1 MTGSG
6 ERGCASVGLAGAWQD
21 VVVEGMVEPSQRQ
34 KTLGKAGG
42 FSPPMLTPNRLRVMV
57 GWWQSS
63 ARVEMRAAPV
73 GVVSSPTLARKGR
86 SGATGVKGGGKVGH
100 VGDSIVGLRPVVVQ
114 DKCPPKRSAEMSP
127 VYSGIVSDVDA
138 GRVADDRRIGGLSTL
153 MYRLTV
159 SLWRLNSLAILR
171 MDMPSSLAFCT
182 ASHRAWCRNVD
193 LLGEVV
199 TVMETTSASSMTE
212 P

>member
-86 SGATGVKGGGKVGH
+86 SGATGVKGGGKRPLRKSVKGGGKVGH
-100 VGDSIVGLRPVVVQ
+100 VGGSIVGLR
-114 DKCPPKRSAEMSP
+114 
-127 VYSGIVSDVDA
+127 
-138 GRVADDRRIGGLSTL
+138 LS
-153 MYRLTV
+153 
-159 SLWRLNSLAILR
+159 
-171 MDMPSSLAFCT
+171 
-182 ASHRAWCRNVD
+182 
-193 LLGEVV
+193 
-199 TVMETTSASSMTE
+199 
-212 P
+212 